1 VDIVLGVSMA
11 PMAVRMVLVE
21 GEDADGVVVEQDC
34 VEVGGSGPSSAPDQV
49 IAAIL
54 GTREGAAE
62 GGYRLMST
70 GVTWTDPREVGALR
84 DALSTR
90 DLRNVMLV
98 SPLLAAAALAQT
110 VGHALGYEYTALLFV
125 EAESVTLAVVD
136 TSDGSIVNLHR
147 QQVTCAPYTG
157 QAAADLATMVER
169 LDGLGTRP
177 DGLFIVGCGVD
188 IFPIKQ
194 HLEAAAPIPVSVA
207 EEPDMALARGAA
219 LASANAPL
227 FASSTAALAY
237 ALDPGTG
244 EVNRDA
250 LAPAYL
256 DVCADAVVGTGA
268 LAYSAVPDDDDVQ
281 SRPHRPLVVIGSGVA
296 ALLVIGVVALVV
308 SLAADVRPTVGQ
320 PPSANGNAAVPTKQA
335 PPKPPPAAA
344 APSPPA
350 APPPPA
356 PPPSAAPPPPAPSQA
371 PETITAPAP
380 VVRQAPQRVV
390 NPAPVRQSPPRQAPA
405 YVPPP
410 AQQEAPPPAAPPPA
424 APPPPPPAAPAPPP
438 APPAPQMP
446 PMTMYLHLPFVTVP
460 IPINPP
466 PPPAPPPGP

>member
-11 PMAVRMVLVE
+11 PTAVRMVLVE
-21 GEDADGVVVEQDC
+21 GENADGVTVEQDC
-34 VEVGGSGPSSAPDQV
+34 FEVGGSAPSSGPDQV

-70 GVTWTDPREVGALR
+70 GVTWTDPGEVGALR

-90 DLRNVMLV
+90 EMRSVMLV
-98 SPLLAAAALAQT
+98 SPLLAAAALTQT

-125 EAESVTLAVVD
+125 EAESATLAVVD

-147 QQVTCAPYTG
+147 QHVMCAPYTG

-169 LDGLGTRP
+169 LDGLDTRP
-177 DGLFIVGCGVD
+177 DGVFIVGCGVD
-188 IFPIKQ
+188 IFPIKH
-194 HLEAAAPIPVSVA
+194 HLEAAAPLPVSVA
-207 EEPDMALARGAA
+207 EEPDMALAHGAA

-244 EVNRDA
+244 EVNPDA

-256 DVCADAVVGTGA
+256 DVCADADVASGA
-268 LAYSAVPDDDDVQ
+268 LAYSAVPDEDDVDVG
-281 SRPHRPLVVIGSGVA
+281 RRRRPLLLVGSGVA
-296 ALLVIGVVALVV
+296 AALVIGVVALVV

-320 PPSANGNAAVPTKQA
+320 PANPNGIAPTKQA
-335 PPKPPPAAA
+335 PPKVLPPAAA
-344 APSPPA
+344 TPSPPA
-350 APPPPA
+350 APPPAPA
-356 PPPSAAPPPPAPSQA
+356 PPPSAVPPPAPSQP
-371 PETITAPAP
+371 PETITEPAP

-390 NPAPVRQSPPRQAPA
+390 NPSPVRQAPPRQTPA

-410 AQQEAPPPAAPPPA
+410 AQEAPAPA
-424 APPPPPPAAPAPPP
+424 APPPPPPAAPPPPP

-466 PPPAPPPGP
+466 PPPPPPGP

>member
-1 VDIVLGVSMA
+1 MDIVLGVSMA
-11 PMAVRMVLVE
+11 PTAVRMVLVE

-34 VEVGGSGPSSAPDQV
+34 IEVGASGPSSAPDQV

-84 DALSTR
+84 DKLSTR

-110 VGHALGYEYTALLFV
+110 VGHALGYQYTALLFV
-125 EAESVTLAVVD
+125 EAESATLAVVD

-157 QAAADLATMVER
+157 QAAADLATMVDR
-169 LDGLGTRP
+169 LDGLETRP
-177 DGLFIVGCGVD
+177 DGLYIVGCGVD

-194 HLEAAAPIPVSVA
+194 HLEVAAPIPVSVA
-207 EEPDMALARGAA
+207 EEPDMALAHGAA

-227 FASSTAALAY
+227 FASSTVALAY

-244 EVNRDA
+244 EVNRDV

-268 LAYSAVPDDDDVQ
+268 LAYSALPDDDVEI
-281 SRPHRPLVVIGSGVA
+281 RPHRPLLVIGSGVA

-308 SLAADVRPTVGQ
+308 SLAADVRPTAGQQ
-320 PPSANGNAAVPTKQA
+320 PPSAHGNVAVPTKQA

-350 APPPPA
+350 APPSPA
-356 PPPSAAPPPPAPSQA
+356 PPPSAAPPPPPPPSQA

-380 VVRQAPQRVV
+380 VVRQAPQRVA
-390 NPAPVRQSPPRQAPA
+390 NPAPVQQAPA
-405 YVPPP
+405 T
-410 AQQEAPPPAAPPPA
+410 AS
-424 APPPPPPAAPAPPP
+424 
-438 APPAPQMP
+438 
-446 PMTMYLHLPFVTVP
+446 T
-460 IPINPP
+460 
-466 PPPAPPPGP
+466 

>member
-1 VDIVLGVSMA
+1 MDIVLGVSMA
-11 PMAVRMVLVE
+11 PTAVRMVLVE
-21 GEDADGVVVEQDC
+21 GEDADGVVVEQEC
-34 VEVGGSGPSSAPDQV
+34 FEVGGSAPASAPEQV

-62 GGYRLMST
+62 GGSRLMST

-84 DALSTR
+84 NALSTR

-125 EAESVTLAVVD
+125 EAESATLAVVD

-147 QQVTCAPYTG
+147 QQVTCSPYTG

-169 LDGLGTRP
+169 LDGLETRP
-177 DGLFIVGCGVD
+177 SGVFIVGCGVD
-188 IFPIKQ
+188 IFPIKH
-194 HLEAAAPIPVSVA
+194 HLEVAAAIPVSVA
-207 EEPDMALARGAA
+207 EEPDMALAHGAA

-244 EVNRDA
+244 EVNRDV

-256 DVCADAVVGTGA
+256 DVCADAVVDTGA
-268 LAYSAVPDDDDVQ
+268 LAYSAVQDDDDVE
-281 SRPHRPLVVIGSGVA
+281 SRPHRPLLVIGSGVA
-296 ALLVIGVVALVV
+296 ALLLISVVALVI

-320 PPSANGNAAVPTKQA
+320 QPPSANGSVAVPTKQA

-344 APSPPA
+344 APSTPA

-356 PPPSAAPPPPAPSQA
+356 PPPPSAAPPPPAPSSQA
-371 PETITAPAP
+371 PETITEPAP
-380 VVRQAPQRVV
+380 VVRQAPQRVA
-390 NPAPVRQSPPRQAPA
+390 NPAPVHQAPPRQAPA
-405 YVPPP
+405 YVPPAAP
-410 AQQEAPPPAAPPPA
+410 QEAPPPA
-424 APPPPPPAAPAPPP
+424 APPPPPPAAPPP